1 MQPRERQLA
10 LAVGTLLLLLVAYWG
25 FGKVRKSFTDRYA
38 QLEVKQGEI
47 REKLGKEERGK
58 KATQQLAHW
67 EHRSL
72 PADHDLARTLYQ
84 NWLVKL
90 ADKNQLES
98 VNVDAGRGGMHRNIY
113 YKLPFTLQCKGN
125 LEKTVA
131 FLHDFYSTNHL
142 HQLRELSIKPSS
154 NGRGLDLS
162 FTIEALV
169 LPGADRKDALNE
181 ESGERLVHATLA
193 AYQEPIVKRN
203 LFAEYTPPRPAP
215 PVVKQ
220 EEVTKPPEFDPAKFA
235 VLTAIIEN
243 GSESQVWINVRTS
256 GELLKL
262 RQGDKLQVG
271 KFQATIT
278 RIDGSGVEMESDG
291 KRRLLALGKTLPQA
305 TDAGKSAA
313 YYEERQ

>member
-1 MQPRERQLA
+1 MQPREKQLA
-10 LAVGTLLLLLVAYWG
+10 LAVGVLLALLAAYWG
-25 FGKVRKSFTDRYA
+25 FGKVRKAFSERYA

-47 REKLGKEERGK
+47 REKLAKEERGK
-58 KATQQLAHW
+58 KATRQLAHW

-72 PADHDLARTLYQ
+72 PSDHELARTLYQ

-90 ADKNQLES
+90 ADKNRLES
-98 VNVDAGRGGMHRNIY
+98 VHVDAGRGGMHRNIY
-113 YKLPFTLQCKGN
+113 YKLPFSLQCKGS
-125 LEKTVA
+125 LEQTVA

-142 HQLRELSIKPSS
+142 HQLRELSVKPSS
-154 NGRGLDLS
+154 SARGLDLS

-181 ESGERLVHATLA
+181 ERGERLVHATLA

-203 LFAEYTPPRPAP
+203 LFAEYVPPQPPRPQVA
-215 PVVKQ
+215 VDT
-220 EEVTKPPEFDPAKFA
+220 TKPPEFDAAKFA

-243 GSESQVWINVRTS
+243 GSDSQAWINVRTS

-262 RQGDKLQVG
+262 RLGDQLKVG
-271 KFQATIT
+271 KFQATVT
-278 RIDGSGVEMESDG
+278 RIDSSGVEVESDG

-313 YYEERQ
+313 YYDGSQ